1 MEKFRGR
8 KNFKI
13 LELSGVPNIEHD
25 THFFLA
31 IKIVVL
37 FFLFWKCFCVC
48 RVMLESSGRLKKKKV
63 ESKAVS
69 TP

>member
-25 THFFLA
+25 TLFFLA

-37 FFLFWKCFCVC
+37 FFLFWKCLC
-48 RVMLESSGRLKKKKV
+48 LSGNVR
-63 ESKAVS
+63 E
-69 TP
+69 